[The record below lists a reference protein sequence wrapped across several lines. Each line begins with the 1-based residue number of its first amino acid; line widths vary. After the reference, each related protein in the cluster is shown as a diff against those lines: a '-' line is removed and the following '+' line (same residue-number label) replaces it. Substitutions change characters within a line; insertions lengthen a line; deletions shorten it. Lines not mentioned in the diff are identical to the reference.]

1 MARANLSAMLG
12 RLEDESLPTAKTPP
26 EPKTAATTPRE
37 SSTKPRVT
45 PASPTKTAK
54 KTIATELETLAGPRY
69 SRLDRKET
77 RLRPDQYEGLTEHA
91 RRLNRA
97 KGTGGERIT
106 ENTLIRIA
114 IDMLLARATEL
125 DGKTEEELRNSVS
138 S

>member
-1 MARANLSAMLG
+1 MARADLSAMLG
-12 RLEDESLPTAKTPP
+12 RLEDEPGPTAKKSS
-26 EPKTAATTPRE
+26 EPIAPATTPRE

-45 PASPTKTAK
+45 PDSPAKTSK
-54 KTIATELETLAGPRY
+54 KTIAPELETLPGPRY

-125 DGKTEEELRNSVS
+125 DGKTEEQLRKSVTS
-138 S
+138 

>member
-1 MARANLSAMLG
+1 MARADLSAMLG
-12 RLEDESLPTAKTPP
+12 RLEDEPLPTAKKPP
-26 EPKTAATTPRE
+26 ESKTAATTPRE

-54 KTIATELETLAGPRY
+54 KTIAPEPETLLGPRY

-114 IDMLLARATEL
+114 IDMLLARANEL
-125 DGKTEEELRNSVS
+125 DGKTEDELRNSVS